1 MFLYKKVYSSLKD
14 SILSGHYSFGSLLPA
29 ERELVSEYSVDRSTI
44 RKAIELLEDEGLLE
58 KRQGR
63 KTMVCYSAKKSIKT
77 FPSKTEL
84 ADDVDENTYMQVIA
98 FLLPLGNNNE
108 DRISIEFYSQLFSE
122 CERLFK
128 KQGYSV
134 FYSSLDDEDIDGLRK
149 RLGNSLVG
157 IIFVSDISEK
167 YMYQAINYGI
177 PAVLLNSYTKLL
189 PSIISDNFSGMIQ
202 ATEHLIELGHRDI
215 AVVNGVSDHVTAIER
230 LRGVEDAML
239 SAGLKLRPKN
249 IIEAKSWEYEEAVSA
264 VDTYL
269 SSVEKIPTAII
280 AFNDRLASG
289 TIKAITL
296 HNLKVPD
303 DISVIGFDNSSLS
316 NYTDPKLSSVDINV
330 DLLAKNAFIS
340 LYHQLRF
347 KERIPA
353 KILVPVSYC
362 EKCSVKSIY
371 KEDL

>member
-29 ERELVSEYSVDRSTI
+29 ERELVEEYSVDRSTI
-44 RKAIELLEDEGLLE
+44 RKAIELLEDEGLIE

-63 KTMVCYSAKKSIKT
+63 KTMVCYSAEKAIRSFSSLT
-77 FPSKTEL
+77 APGE
-84 ADDVDENTYMQVIA
+84 DEDEGIYMQVIA

-134 FYSSLDDEDIDGLRK
+134 FYSSLEDEDIDGLRK

-189 PSIISDNFSGMIQ
+189 PSIISDNFTGMIQ

-230 LRGVEDAML
+230 LRGVEDALL
-239 SAGLKLRPKN
+239 SAGLKLRQRN
-249 IIEAKSWEYEEAVSA
+249 IIETGSWEYEEAVSA
-264 VDTYL
+264 VDGYL
-269 SSVEKIPTAII
+269 SSVDRLPTAII

-289 TIKAITL
+289 TMKAISMHGL
-296 HNLKVPD
+296 RVPD

-347 KERIPA
+347 KERVPA

-362 EKCSVKSIY
+362 EKNSVKAARR
-371 KEDL
+371 EE

>member
-29 ERELVSEYSVDRSTI
+29 ERELVEEYSVDRSTI
-44 RKAIELLEDEGLLE
+44 RKAIELLEDEGLIE

-63 KTMVCYSAKKSIKT
+63 KTMVCYSAEKAIRSLYSLT
-77 FPSKTEL
+77 APGE
-84 ADDVDENTYMQVIA
+84 DEDEGIYM
-98 FLLPLGNNNE
+98 
-108 DRISIEFYSQLFSE
+108 
-122 CERLFK
+122 
-128 KQGYSV
+128 GYSV
-134 FYSSLDDEDIDGLRK
+134 FYSSLEDEDIDGLRK

-189 PSIISDNFSGMIQ
+189 PSIISDNFTGMIQ

-230 LRGVEDAML
+230 LRGVEDALL
-239 SAGLKLRPKN
+239 SAGLKLRQRN
-249 IIEAKSWEYEEAVSA
+249 IIETGSWEYEEAVSA
-264 VDTYL
+264 VDGYL
-269 SSVEKIPTAII
+269 SSVDRLPTAII

-289 TIKAITL
+289 TMKAISMHGL
-296 HNLKVPD
+296 RVPD

-347 KERIPA
+347 KERVPA

-362 EKCSVKSIY
+362 EKNSVKAARR
-371 KEDL
+371 EE